1 MELALDAEQGVELT
15 LNAKQGVEAALNA
28 EQGVEGIDEME
39 SSKSSPARR
48 GRKEERRR
56 DRVQFYETLGA
67 SFPLYVCLTR
77 LLLLRSAKSS
87 GDRSHEAPIP
97 ARVLGPPLVESCSVL
112 ASALPHALMCA
123 CMPALC
129 RLGAA
134 PALLL
139 LIPMGEAQVERFA
152 PTCVEASAELR
163 LIFRCPEC

>member
-1 MELALDAEQGVELT
+1 MLSRGWRESMRW
-15 LNAKQGVEAALNA
+15 KAAR
-28 EQGVEGIDEME
+28 
-39 SSKSSPARR
+39 ARR
-48 GRKEERRR
+48 RAGGRKEERRR